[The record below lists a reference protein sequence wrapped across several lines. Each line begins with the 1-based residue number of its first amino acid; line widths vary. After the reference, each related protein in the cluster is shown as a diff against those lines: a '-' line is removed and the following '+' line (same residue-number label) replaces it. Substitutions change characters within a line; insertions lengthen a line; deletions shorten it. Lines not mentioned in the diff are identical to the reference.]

1 MVYVIKTSF
10 VYIMNRHIRKS
21 MNNLKIAQKAECE
34 KAVLYQRK
42 RPEDTFSKGKIAS
55 TEHCGQ
61 ST

>member
-1 MVYVIKTSF
+1 
-10 VYIMNRHIRKS
+10 MNRHIRKS